1 MNPLPED
8 TQLRLLSKV
17 QDRYL
22 KNIHHPLNLE
32 MTLPNVWREGAFHFN
47 KNIRNN
53 LLLFIEHTL
62 LFFTSVTKA
71 ENSAT
76 VNSK

>member
-1 MNPLPED
+1 MEVLKTEKKKMNPLPED

-32 MTLPNVWREGAFHFN
+32 MTLPNVWSNVLKTGPEV
-47 KNIRNN
+47 
-53 LLLFIEHTL
+53 EP
-62 LFFTSVTKA
+62 V
-71 ENSAT
+71 
-76 VNSK
+76 